1 MGQLGRYGACRKMVF
16 AVGGNLPGRDRSAKQ
31 EAASACSRPIADD
44 GRKSIVP
51 TQNIPLYSLGV
62 GAMLLRAH
70 VFSTLMFGAG
80 LSLSSCSGADWRSGV
95 EKPEDC
101 VVRLNKRA
109 GFLSQ
114 PAGQSFYWVPTFTF
128 DITQMGKEA
137 VDELVAST
145 GARIRKRAMGVP
157 SSADTTIPALVYWEA
172 DASFFRLRDRPVAIP
187 NAAAAGCALQRP
199 NMRLVNVVLEPPP
212 R

>member
-1 MGQLGRYGACRKMVF
+1 
-16 AVGGNLPGRDRSAKQ
+16 
-31 EAASACSRPIADD
+31 
-44 GRKSIVP
+44 
-51 TQNIPLYSLGV
+51 
-62 GAMLLRAH
+62 MLLRAH

-101 VVRLNKRA
+101 VVRLNKPA
-109 GFLSQ
+109 EELLSQ
-114 PAGQSFYWVPTFTF
+114 PAGQGFYWVPTFTF
-128 DITQMGKEA
+128 DITQMGKDA

-145 GARIRKRAMGVP
+145 GARVRDKAMGAP
-157 SSADTTIPALVYWEA
+157 LGADTTIPALVYWEA
-172 DASFFRLRDRPVAIP
+172 DASFFRLRDRPVAVP

-199 NMRLVNVVLEPPP
+199 DMRLVTFVLEPPP